1 MNTQAT
7 LRQKAIRAAKNS
19 LWNEAVETNSAL
31 IEIDEKDTGA
41 YNRLGVAYLQL
52 KKSKLAKDQFKRVL
66 EIDVNNKIA
75 KKQLERIKNKQSV
88 SPAFVSQH
96 FIEEPGKTKTV
107 ELTRLAGKAVL
118 DSLVVGKNCELVI
131 KNRYISVMADD
142 KYVGALPEDLSFR
155 LTKLIKSGNT
165 YSCAIRSCCGK
176 AFEVYIKEL
185 MRSKKNMLTHS
196 FPPSKIALSSINDD
210 DLIDEEFTL
219 EENIPVEI
227 VETDKDSEKNI
238 DDISTEEVV
247 NTMK

>member
-7 LRQKAIRAAKNS
+7 LRQKAIRAAKNG
-19 LWNEAVETNSAL
+19 LWNEAVETNLAL
-31 IEIDEKDTGA
+31 IEFDKKDTGA

-52 KKSKLAKDQFKRVL
+52 KKNRLAKDQFNYVI

-75 KKQLERIKNKQSV
+75 KKQLERLKNKQSI
-88 SPAFVSQH
+88 SPAFVTQH

-107 ELTRLAGKAVL
+107 ELTRLAGKPIL
-118 DSLVVGKNCELVI
+118 DALVVGKDCELVI
-131 KNRYISVMADD
+131 KNRYISVMADN
-142 KYVGALPEDLSFR
+142 KYIGALPEDLSFR

-176 AFEVYIKEL
+176 AFEVYIREL

-196 FPPSKIALSSINDD
+196 FPPSKIALNSINDD
-210 DLIDEEFTL
+210 EILDEEFTL

-227 VETDKDSEKNI
+227 VETDKDTLKNI
-238 DDISTEEVV
+238 DDISTEEVI
-247 NTMK
+247 NPR